1 MHCPDDDWFTDPLD
15 PDAQTR
21 AKKRKWKKGSILD
34 VVGKMGLPQGPQSV
48 EELFNYPIQLVQ
60 AAFSKPEWQD
70 RCAALLRWGVVEH
83 SDYSGIFAER
93 EAKRLLFMALSQCNG
108 IHVPHMVTKTC
119 DIDPGSQR
127 ILLRMSEALDDGE
140 SCVFA
145 DIRSQL
151 HPEAQQWCFAAVPS
165 HDDSIK
171 AKEEAYRAMWS
182 FLAENGDWAVD
193 QDCL

>member
-1 MHCPDDDWFTDPLD
+1 MHCPDEDWFADPLD
-15 PDAQTR
+15 PDAPNR
-21 AKKRKWKKGSILD
+21 ANKRKWKKGSVLD
-34 VVGKMGLPQGPQSV
+34 VVAKMRLPRGPTSV

-60 AAFSKPEWQD
+60 AAFSKPEWRD
-70 RCAALLRWGVVEH
+70 RCGDLLRWGVVEH

-93 EAKRLLFMALSQCNG
+93 EAKRLLFMALGQCAG

-127 ILLRMSEALDDGE
+127 FLLHMSEMLDDGE

-151 HPEAQQWCFAAVPS
+151 HPEAQEWCFAAVPS
-165 HDDSIK
+165 PDDPIK
-171 AKEEAYRAMWS
+171 TKEGAYQAMS
-182 FLAENGDWAVD
+182 DFLAANGDWAVD
-193 QDCL
+193 QDRL